1 MPHLIVSYDGTRN
14 DRDALALGQLFAAA
28 GAEVS
33 LAYVRHAPERDP
45 AREAAVQA
53 EAEHMLA
60 VAAKQ
65 LDGAG
70 AGEHVVLNPSTSR
83 GLAKLAT
90 ELGADAIAFGSSYR
104 TPQGQV
110 ALPHTAQQLLDGGAA
125 WSLALA
131 PAGLRREPV
140 ERSIGT
146 VRVVDRDSDEAAVA
160 TAQSLA
166 HALGAV
172 VTDEEADLLVI
183 PSRRDAPHGRLL
195 LSAPGRER
203 LNRARCPVL
212 ALPRGSALT
221 FG

>member
-33 LAYVRHAPERDP
+33 LAYVRHAAESDP
-45 AREAAVQA
+45 GREADVQR
-53 EAEHMLA
+53 EAEHMLEVGA
-60 VAAKQ
+60 RQ
-65 LDGAG
+65 LNGAG
-70 AGEHVVLNPSTSR
+70 AGQHVVLNPSTSR
-83 GLAKLAT
+83 GLAELAT

-104 TPQGQV
+104 TPPGQV
-110 ALPHTAQQLLDGGAA
+110 ALPHTAQQLLDGGSA
-125 WSLALA
+125 WSLAVA

-146 VRVVDRDSDEAAVA
+146 VRVDHGDEDEAATT

-172 VTDEEADLLVI
+172 LTDDDADLLVI
-183 PSRRDAPHGRLL
+183 PARGDAPAGRLL

-203 LNRARCPVL
+203 LDQARCPVL
-212 ALPRGSALT
+212 ALPRGKPLT